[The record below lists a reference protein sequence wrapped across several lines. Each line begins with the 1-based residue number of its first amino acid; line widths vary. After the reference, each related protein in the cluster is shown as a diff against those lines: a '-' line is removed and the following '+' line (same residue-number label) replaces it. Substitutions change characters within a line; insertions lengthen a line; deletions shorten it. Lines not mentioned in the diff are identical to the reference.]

1 MVLWI
6 VAIGVISAV
15 VGLIIGTF
23 IQRIQRNAAEHS
35 AAKIRSNAEKE
46 AEHVLREAR
55 VSAKE
60 KINKMRE
67 ECEAELKERRK
78 EQNAVERR
86 LAQREETLDRRAD
99 TMDAKL
105 KSIEKQEADIASLRE
120 RLSNREQELSKS
132 ISRQIDEL
140 QRIAGM
146 SRDEARNILLEKLQ
160 NEVKNE
166 SGLLVRGILE
176 EARERS
182 EKEARRI
189 LTYAMQRYASD
200 CTYERTTA
208 TIPLPSDEMKGR
220 IIGREGRNIRAI
232 ESATGVNLLIDDT
245 PEAVV
250 ISCFDPV
257 RKEVARRLMERL
269 IGDGRIHPTRVEELV
284 KKISKELEDELF
296 QVGEAAV
303 LETGIPGVS
312 PQVMKLLGRLKYR
325 YSFSQNVLQHSLE
338 TAYFMGVIAAE
349 LGLDEKKAKR
359 IGLFHDLGK
368 AIDHEVEG
376 PHAQIGAD
384 VLRKYNEPKDVI
396 HAVAAH
402 HAEIEPESLYDI
414 LINTCDTLSASR
426 PGARREDLENYIKR
440 LEKLEEIAKGF
451 EGVEKA
457 FAIQAGREL
466 RVMVKPDAVHDEDM
480 PLIARQMAQKIQ
492 EEVKY
497 PGQIKIN
504 LIRESRATDYAK

>member
-1 MVLWI
+1 MFVWMI
-6 VAIGVISAV
+6 VIGIAALLAGLT
-15 VGLIIGTF
+15 VGFI
-23 IQRIQRNAAEHS
+23 IQRIQRNSAENS
-35 AAKIRSNAEKE
+35 AEKIRSNAEKE

-78 EQNAVERR
+78 EQNAIERR

-105 KSIEKQEADIASLRE
+105 KNIEKQEADISALRE
-120 RLSNREQELSKS
+120 RLAGREQELSKS

-140 QRIAGM
+140 ERIAGM
-146 SRDEARNILLEKLQ
+146 SRDEARDILLEKLQ

-426 PGARREDLENYIKR
+426 PGARSETTELYLKR
-440 LEKLEEIAKGF
+440 LEQLEAIANEF
-451 EGVEKA
+451 TGVESC
-457 FAIQAGREL
+457 FALQAGREI
-466 RVMVKPDAVHDEDM
+466 RVVVTPEKIGEGDA
-480 PLIARQMAQKIQ
+480 QMLAKEICSRI
-492 EEVKY
+492 EKEMTY
-497 PGQIKIN
+497 PGQIKVTI
-504 LIRESRATDYAK
+504 IRETRSVEYAK